1 MKHIFNLLFAT
12 SLMILS
18 SCGDKKE
25 DFDASGTFEADEIT
39 VSSESNG
46 RILSLNISEGQ
57 NIEAGYLSGEIDSVQ
72 IFLKKKQLINS
83 IKAIESRRPEIKK
96 QIAVIEQQI
105 STQKKERSRI
115 EQLLQANVA
124 NKKQLDDINASI
136 YLLEKQLEAQRS
148 TLSITSN
155 GITEE
160 VSTMMV
166 QIEQLEDQLK
176 KCKITNPIKGTV
188 LVKYA
193 NAGELAVQ
201 GKAIYKIADISN
213 ITLKAYITSNQL
225 TQIKIGQEVKVFADY
240 GDDYREYKGKVT
252 WISSKAEFTPKTIQ
266 TRDERANLVYAI
278 KVMVKNDD
286 FLKIGMYGQIK
297 I

>member
-12 SLMILS
+12 SLIILS

-46 RILSLNISEGQ
+46 RILSLNISEGE

-213 ITLKAYITSNQL
+213 MTLKAYITSNQL

>member
-1 MKHIFNLLFAT
+1 MKHILNLLFAT

>member
-1 MKHIFNLLFAT
+1 MKNIFNLLFAT
-12 SLMILS
+12 SLIILS

-57 NIEAGYLSGEIDSVQ
+57 SLEAGYLSGEIDSMQ

-83 IKAIESRRPEIKK
+83 IRAIESRRPEIKI

-105 STQKKERSRI
+105 ATQKKEKART
-115 EQLLQANVA
+115 EQLLEANVA

-155 GITEE
+155 GITED

-166 QIEQLEDQLK
+166 QVEQLEDQLK
-176 KCKITNPIKGTV
+176 KCKITNPINGTV
-188 LVKYA
+188 LVKYS
-193 NAGELAVQ
+193 NAGELAIQ
-201 GKAIYKIADISN
+201 GKALYKIADVSN
-213 ITLKAYITSNQL
+213 MTLKAYITSNQL
-225 TQIKIGQEVKVFADY
+225 TQIKLGQEVKVFADY

-252 WISSKAEFTPKTIQ
+252 WISSKSEFTPKTIQ

>member
-188 LVKYA
+188 LVKYT

-213 ITLKAYITSNQL
+213 MTLKAYITSYQL

>member
-213 ITLKAYITSNQL
+213 MTLKAYITSNQL